1 MPLLHY
7 RQLGCC
13 VLLISADLEEILSIS
28 DRVAVMHN
36 GKIMGEFV
44 NDSTIDMSTLGL
56 MMAGRSAET
65 LIGKEAN

>member
-1 MPLLHY
+1 
-7 RQLGCC
+7 
-13 VLLISADLEEILSIS
+13 
-28 DRVAVMHN
+28 MHN